1 MPKRVL
7 PLTDT
12 QIKNAKPKDKPYK
25 LTDGNGLHLLVTP
38 TGGKLWRF
46 NYLFDGKQK
55 TLFLKSYPER
65 TLLEARKDREDAR
78 RLVANGQ
85 DPSEVKKAIKQAAV
99 IEAASLFE
107 VVARE
112 WYAKN
117 EPVWSSG
124 HAQTVK
130 SRLERDVYPQIGKKA
145 VQGITAAEVR
155 NMLLKVEA
163 RGAVDTALRIKII
176 CGQIFRYA
184 VATGLLEHDPSAAL
198 RPREIFQ
205 KREAK
210 HHAAITDPKELA
222 PLLRL
227 INDYQGTFIVKS
239 ALTLSPLLF
248 VRPGEL
254 QKMEW
259 SEVNLDEGLWSIPAT
274 KMKTRQPHLVPLA
287 AQAVE
292 ILRGLYP
299 VTGSGQY
306 VLPGRTSSRPMSNM
320 ALTAALNYLGY
331 RDIQTPHGF
340 RATARTILDEVLG
353 FRVDLIEA
361 QLAHAVRDAN
371 GRAYNRTSFLE
382 DRRKMMQEWAD
393 YLDGLK

>member
-85 DPSEVKKAIKQAAV
+85 DPSAVKKAIKQAAV
-99 IEAASLFE
+99 VEAASLFE

-112 WYAKN
+112 WYSKN

-130 SRLERDVYPQIGKKA
+130 SRLERDVYPQIGKKT

-287 AQAVE
+287 DQAVE
-292 ILRGLYP
+292 ILQGLYP
-299 VTGSGQY
+299 ITGGGQF